1 MWETRKTKLY
11 DSCPSKL
18 QSQHSAENLA
28 GTKGKCEGKSLL
40 YGNVNVNKG
49 KESLVG
55 LAVGDNN
62 NCMQFDG
69 IALPIIVGTWPMAVS
84 LWRHVECLLLLLFYV
99 VKKCSQPFSPRSL
112 GLRSSN
118 LLTA

>member
-1 MWETRKTKLY
+1 MV
-11 DSCPSKL
+11 PF
-18 QSQHSAENLA
+18 

-62 NCMQFDG
+62 NCMQFDSSSAHCCG
-69 IALPIIVGTWPMAVS
+69 CVAYGGLAMAA
-84 LWRHVECLLLLLFYV
+84 C
-99 VKKCSQPFSPRSL
+99 
-112 GLRSSN
+112 
-118 LLTA
+118 

>member
-1 MWETRKTKLY
+1 MLSLGKKYIVDVWEERKTNLY

-18 QSQHSAENLA
+18 QSQYSAENLE
-28 GTKGKCEGKSLL
+28 GKCEGKSLL

-62 NCMQFDG
+62 NCMQSDG
-69 IALPIIVGTWPMAVS
+69 SSADYCGCVAYGGLTMAA
-84 LWRHVECLLLLLFYV
+84 C
-99 VKKCSQPFSPRSL
+99 
-112 GLRSSN
+112 
-118 LLTA
+118 

>member
-1 MWETRKTKLY
+1 MGGNFSALLSLVKRYIVDVWEARKTKLY

-28 GTKGKCEGKSLL
+28 RTNLKGKFGAKPLL
-40 YGNVNVNKG
+40 YGNVNVIKG

-62 NCMQFDG
+62 NCMQFDSSSAHCCG
-69 IALPIIVGTWPMAVS
+69 YVAYGGLAMAA
-84 LWRHVECLLLLLFYV
+84 C
-99 VKKCSQPFSPRSL
+99 
-112 GLRSSN
+112 
-118 LLTA
+118 